1 MSFFYRFSFLAVPL
15 VLVALLPASFIQA
28 EVKLADIFGDHMV
41 LQRNIKLPVW
51 GWAGA
56 GEKIS
61 VQLGSGTAVSATAD
75 AQGKWR
81 VELPALPAG
90 GPHEL
95 NVSGTNTVKIQ
106 DILIGEVWVC
116 SGQSNM
122 EFVVS
127 GVINAPKE
135 IASAN
140 SPTIRHIKVPLKP
153 ASVPQD
159 HFTASWQVCS
169 PQTVGGFTAA
179 GYFMARELQK
189 QLGDVPVGLINAS
202 WGGTLIE
209 PWTPLVGFAEVP
221 KLNNIHE
228 KVLRTL
234 PESPAYRDRV
244 KQHLAEVEA
253 WAAKSKEALTA
264 NQQVPV
270 TPLFPEEVK
279 PLTSHQSPTTLFNAM
294 VNPFVG
300 YPICGAIWYQGE
312 SNHGDGSLYTD
323 KMQALIGGWRKL
335 WGQGYFPFYYVQI
348 APFKYGQESPYILPQ
363 FWQAQVA
370 AQSIPNTGMVVTSD
384 IGEVNDIHP
393 RNKQEVGRRLALL
406 ALKHTYG
413 KKEVVA
419 SGPTLK
425 SLSQEGEQLRVTFD
439 HADGELASRD
449 QKPLNSFEII
459 GEDTDFV
466 PAKAVMEGASVILS
480 APQVKKPVAMRFGW
494 HKEAQPNLVNG
505 AGLPAVSFQAGEVP
519 KIDYLALKVPDAA
532 AYKLVY
538 DLDLS
543 KLGRTIAYDAD
554 LSASLKGAFD
564 RIAYFLEL
572 RDSAG
577 KVNYCYV
584 SMDAFTDDLK
594 KIGIPTVMSG
604 AFFQMPVNGM
614 KVISSLSTVP
624 SGDYG
629 DGGNIEFWPHNY
641 GPLNATK
648 IPGAS
653 ESVFDHGDQTSEPA
667 AGYGSMQVHHPKAGS
682 TIFAINHWVAGLTAD
697 LGIGN
702 STGDAR
708 DWTFTQNAGSYASKR
723 LRVLVRMK

>member
-1 MSFFYRFSFLAVPL
+1 MSFSHRISRFAAPLLLLAW
-15 VLVALLPASFIQA
+15 LPTSAIHA
-28 EVKLADIFGDHMV
+28 EVKLPGIFGDHMV

-61 VQLGSGTAVSATAD
+61 AKLGSAPAVSATTD

-81 VELPALPAG
+81 VELPAMPAG

-95 NVSGTNTVKIQ
+95 SVTGTNTVKVQ

-122 EFVVS
+122 EFVVN

-135 IASAN
+135 IAAAN
-140 SPTIRHIKVPLKP
+140 FPTIRHIKVPLKP

-159 HFTASWQVCS
+159 NFTAPWQVCS
-169 PQTVGGFTAA
+169 PQTVSGFTAA

-189 QLGDVPVGLINAS
+189 QLGDVPIGLINAS

-209 PWTPLVGFAEVP
+209 PWTPLIGFAEVP
-221 KLNNIHE
+221 KLSNIHE
-228 KVLRTL
+228 SVLRTL

-253 WAAKSKEALTA
+253 WAVKSKEALAA
-264 NQQVPV
+264 NQQIPV

-279 PLTSHQSPTTLFNAM
+279 PLTSHGSPTTLFNAM

-312 SNHGDGSLYTD
+312 SNHADGSLYTD
-323 KMQALIGGWRKL
+323 KMQALITGWRKL
-335 WGQGYFPFYYVQI
+335 WKQGDFPFYYVQI
-348 APFKYGQESPYILPQ
+348 APFKYGQENPSILPQ
-363 FWQAQVA
+363 FWQAQLA
-370 AQSIPNTGMVVTSD
+370 AQSIPNTGMVVTTD
-384 IGEVNDIHP
+384 IGDVNDIHP

-406 ALKHTYG
+406 ALKNTYG

-419 SGPTLK
+419 YGPTFK
-425 SLSQEGEQLRVTFD
+425 SLSQEGGQLRVTFD
-439 HADGELASRD
+439 HADGELSSRD

-466 PAKAVMEGASVILS
+466 PAKAVMEGSSVILT
-480 APQVKKPVAMRFGW
+480 APGVSKPVALRFGW
-494 HKEAQPNLVNG
+494 NKEAQPNLVNG
-505 AGLPAVSFQAGEVP
+505 AGLPAVSFQAGQVP
-519 KIDYLALKVPDAA
+519 RMDYLALKVPDAA
-532 AYKLVY
+532 SYKLVY

-543 KLGRTIAYDAD
+543 KLNGPVTYDVD
-554 LSASLKGAFD
+554 QSAALKGAFD
-564 RIAYFLEL
+564 RVAYFLEL
-572 RDSAG
+572 RDSSG

-594 KIGIPTVMSG
+594 KVGIPTVASG
-604 AFFQMPVNGM
+604 AFFQMPVKGM
-614 KVISSLSTVP
+614 KVISSLPTVP

-641 GPLNATK
+641 GPVNAAK
-648 IPGAS
+648 VAGAS
-653 ESVFDHGDQTSEPA
+653 DSVFDHGDQTSEPA
-667 AGYGSMQVHHPKAGS
+667 DGYGSMQVHHPKAGS
-682 TIFAINHWVAGLTAD
+682 TIFAFNHWVTGPGAD
-697 LGIGN
+697 LGIGS

-708 DWTFTQNAGSYASKR
+708 DWTFTQNAASYSSKR

>member
-1 MSFFYRFSFLAVPL
+1 MSLCRSLLVAPLFLAT
-15 VLVALLPASFIQA
+15 LLSAPSIHAA
-28 EVKLADIFGDHMV
+28 VKLPGIFGDHMV
-41 LQRNIKLPVW
+41 LQRNIKLPIW
-51 GWAGA
+51 GWAAA
-56 GEKIS
+56 GEKVS
-61 VQLGSGTAVSATAD
+61 VQLGGAPALSTTAD
-75 AQGKWR
+75 ATGKWR

-95 NVSGTNTVKIQ
+95 SVSGTNTIKVQ

-122 EFVVS
+122 EFAVN

-135 IASAN
+135 IAAAN
-140 SPTIRHIKVPLKP
+140 LPTIRHIKVPLKP
-153 ASVPQD
+153 ASVPQED
-159 HFTASWQVCS
+159 FTSPWQVCS

-189 QLGDVPVGLINAS
+189 QLGDVPIGLINAS

-209 PWTPLVGFAEVP
+209 PWTPLIGFAEVP
-221 KLNNIHE
+221 KLQNIHE
-228 KVLRTL
+228 NVLRTL
-234 PESPAYRDRV
+234 PESPAYRDHV
-244 KQHLAEVEA
+244 KKHLAEVEA
-253 WAAKSKEALTA
+253 WAAKSKEALAA

-270 TPLFPEEVK
+270 TPLFPEAVK

-312 SNHGDGSLYTD
+312 SNHVEGSIYTE
-323 KMQALIGGWRKL
+323 KMKALIGGWRKL
-335 WGQGYFPFYYVQI
+335 WGQGDFPFYYVQI
-348 APFKYGQESPYILPQ
+348 APFKYGAENPYILPQ
-363 FWQAQVA
+363 FWQAQLA

-384 IGEVNDIHP
+384 IGDVNDIHP

-406 ALKHTYG
+406 ALHHTYG
-413 KKEVVA
+413 KKEVIA
-419 SGPTLK
+419 YGPTFK
-425 SLSQEGEQLRVTFD
+425 SLTQEGGQLRVTFD
-439 HADGELASRD
+439 HADGELSSRD
-449 QKPLNSFEII
+449 QKTLNSFEII

-466 PAKAVMEGASVILS
+466 PAKAMMEGASVLLS
-480 APQVKKPVAMRFGW
+480 APEVKKPVAMRFGW
-494 HKEAQPNLVNG
+494 HKEAQPNLING
-505 AGLPAVSFQAGEVP
+505 AGLPAVAFQAGQIP
-519 KIDYLALKVPDAA
+519 KIDYLALKVPDAS

-543 KLGRTIAYDAD
+543 KLGTSIAYDAD
-554 LSASLKGAFD
+554 FSASLKGAFD
-564 RIAYFLEL
+564 RVAYFIEL
-572 RDSAG
+572 RDQSG

-594 KIGIPTVMSG
+594 KIGIPTVTSG
-604 AFFQMPVNGM
+604 AFFQIPVKGM
-614 KVISSLSTVP
+614 KVISSVSTVP
-624 SGDYG
+624 SGDYV

-641 GPLNATK
+641 GPLNVAK
-648 IPGAS
+648 VAGAS
-653 ESVFDHGDQTSEPA
+653 DSVFDHGDQTSDPV

-682 TIFAINHWVAGLTAD
+682 TIFAINHWVAGPGAD

-702 STGDAR
+702 SSVKSDSR
-708 DWTFTQNAGSYASKR
+708 DWTFAQNAASYASKR